1 MIMITIFEIKDLKD
15 IWKNPPKIRNPDK
28 FPENKTIISYLMI
41 KPFILSRNM
50 VKTTYIGR
58 FEKNGDESEKKK

>member
-15 IWKNPPKIRNPDK
+15 IWKNPKKIRNPDK
-28 FPENKTIISYLMI
+28 YPENKTIISYLMI

-50 VKTTYIGR
+50 VKTTYIG
-58 FEKNGDESEKKK
+58 SIP